1 MSSNWTRYRLEEL
14 GNIVT
19 GKTPPSKV
27 QDAFSVSGVQF
38 VTPRDMDGRRWID
51 RTERYLSESGVTAVK
66 KSLVPSNSVAV
77 SCIGSD
83 MGKAVLLSCESV
95 TNQQINTIVVDTE
108 NFNPVFIYYV
118 LSTQQDALKSIAGGS
133 ATPILNKGHFG
144 KFEIELPTKDEQD
157 RLVEYLDCLDSKFEI
172 NTQTNQALEQIA
184 QAIFKSWFVDFDPV
198 KAKIEALAA
207 GGSADDAEL
216 AAMGVISAKTL
227 DELNSLKANNPEA
240 FNKLAQTA
248 ALFPAAMQDSELGEI
263 PEGWEVKPF
272 KKIIDKY
279 VDNRG
284 KTPPIVESGIPLV
297 EVKHLPE
304 NSAFPNLNTEKRV
317 TEETYKTWFRVHV
330 EPKDILISTVGTIG
344 RTSFVKSTNFG
355 IAQNVLGLRFAKAV
369 EPEYMF
375 YTIKAHRFQHD
386 MTARLVTTVQS
397 SIKRK
402 DLDTIDILVPTPSI
416 QIAFCEFVE
425 PLLDEQ
431 FVNNTQNS
439 DLAIIRDTLLP
450 KLLSDEINLITSE
463 VEA

>member
-172 NTQTNQALEQIA
+172 NTQTNQTLEQIA

-198 KAKIEALAA
+198 KAKMEALAE

-216 AAMGVISAKTL
+216 AAMRVISAKTL
-227 DELNSLKANNPEA
+227 AELNSFKTSNSEA

-248 ALFPAAMQDSELGEI
+248 ALFPAAMHDSELGEI
-263 PEGWEVKPF
+263 PEGWDNGTIEDVMQFSSERVDVSGLNLRNYISTENMLENKRGITTASNLPSVSSVPAFNENEILISNIRPYF
-272 KKIIDKY
+272 KKIWLTEFKGGRSPDVLGFSLLDPEETEFAYNLLYQDRFFEYMMTTSKGAKMPRGDKSAIKQFSFPLPQKELRLVFSKHVRAFY
-279 VDNRG
+279 PMIKNTN
-284 KTPPIVESGIPLV
+284 KESEHL
-297 EVKHLPE
+297 HALRDALLPE
-304 NSAFPNLNTEKRV
+304 
-317 TEETYKTWFRVHV
+317 
-330 EPKDILISTVGTIG
+330 
-344 RTSFVKSTNFG
+344 
-355 IAQNVLGLRFAKAV
+355 
-369 EPEYMF
+369 
-375 YTIKAHRFQHD
+375 
-386 MTARLVTTVQS
+386 
-397 SIKRK
+397 
-402 DLDTIDILVPTPSI
+402 
-416 QIAFCEFVE
+416 
-425 PLLDEQ
+425 
-431 FVNNTQNS
+431 
-439 DLAIIRDTLLP
+439 
-450 KLLSDEINLITSE
+450 LLSGNLGRS
-463 VEA
+463 